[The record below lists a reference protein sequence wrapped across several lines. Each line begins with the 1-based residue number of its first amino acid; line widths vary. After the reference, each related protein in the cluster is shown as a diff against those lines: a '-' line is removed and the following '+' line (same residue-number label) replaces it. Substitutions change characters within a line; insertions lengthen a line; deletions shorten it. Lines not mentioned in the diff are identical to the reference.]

1 MTRIALV
8 GYRGT
13 GKSTVAKIV
22 AQKLGMEVIELDR
35 VIDERAGERIPEIVS
50 RFGWEKFRSMETE
63 LLAEVVQKDNVVFDL
78 GGGVVEREEN
88 RKLVKDNCL
97 VVWLKAGP
105 EVIVRRIKD
114 QMHRPSL
121 TGKSFTD
128 EVPEVLKR
136 REPLYRSVAQLE
148 LDTESKTPEELAE
161 QIVKHLKSH
170 PNSASAID

>member
-13 GKSTVAKIV
+13 GKSTVARLL
-22 AQKLGMEVIELDR
+22 AQKLGMELVELDR
-35 VIDERAGERIPEIVS
+35 LIDERAGERIPEIVS
-50 RFGWEKFRSMETE
+50 RFGWEKFRSLETE

-88 RKLVKDNCL
+88 RELIKKHCL
-97 VVWLKAGP
+97 VIWLKASP
-105 EVIVRRIKD
+105 EMIVKRIKD

-148 LDTESKTPEELAE
+148 LDTESRTPEELAE
-161 QIVKHLKSH
+161 QIAAYLKSQM
-170 PNSASAID
+170 PNSGRT

>member
-13 GKSTVAKIV
+13 GKSTVARLL
-22 AQKLGMEVIELDR
+22 AQKLGLELVELDR
-35 VIDERAGERIPEIVS
+35 LIDERAGERIPEIVS
-50 RFGWEKFRSMETE
+50 RFGWEKFRSLETE

-88 RKLVKDNCL
+88 RELIKKHCL
-97 VVWLKAGP
+97 VIWLKASP
-105 EVIVRRIKD
+105 EMIVKRIKD

-148 LDTESKTPEELAE
+148 LDTESRTPEELAE
-161 QIVKHLKSH
+161 QIAAYLKSQM
-170 PNSASAID
+170 PNSGRT

>member
-13 GKSTVAKIV
+13 GKSTVARLL
-22 AQKLGMEVIELDR
+22 AQKLGLELVELDR
-35 VIDERAGERIPEIVS
+35 LIDERAGERIPEIVS
-50 RFGWEKFRSMETE
+50 RFGWEKFRSLETE

-88 RKLVKDNCL
+88 RELIKKHCL
-97 VVWLKAGP
+97 VIWLKASP
-105 EVIVRRIKD
+105 EMIVKRIKD

-148 LDTESKTPEELAE
+148 LDTESRTPEELAE
-161 QIVKHLKSH
+161 QIAAYLKSQKT
-170 PNSASAID
+170 NSGRT

>member
-13 GKSTVAKIV
+13 GKSTVARLL
-22 AQKLGMEVIELDR
+22 AQKLGLELVELDR
-35 VIDERAGERIPEIVS
+35 LIDERAGERIPEIVS
-50 RFGWEKFRSMETE
+50 RFGWEKFRSLETE

-88 RKLVKDNCL
+88 RELIKKHCL
-97 VVWLKAGP
+97 VIWLKASP
-105 EVIVRRIKD
+105 EMIVKRIKD

-148 LDTESKTPEELAE
+148 LDTESRTPEELAE
-161 QIVKHLKSH
+161 QIAAYLKSQR
-170 PNSASAID
+170 PNSGRT